1 MKLKLK
7 SLALIG
13 SVLAVCLVADAE
25 TATLTNPTKTAF
37 RDEPARLGIDVP
49 AGAKTG
55 DYAVTSGGKE
65 FPCQLGPA
73 DGRNWIWVLAS
84 VEPGSKVEY
93 AVKRGKPAPRRSSV
107 SVTRDGNVYVLNNGK
122 IAVRVPATAGNKVPS
137 PIQAVRL
144 GGKWVGAGR
153 WHTAR
158 KLKKFT
164 ATVLGEGPVFAKV
177 RLRYE
182 FEGMAG
188 LYENVPAFAAVD
200 VVVHPAQSHAVIEE
214 SHEMDRGDF
223 WEFDCA
229 AGWSPRGAICVPH
242 SGGFDRPDMGPW
254 PPNSLKFGQTR
265 MGETVINLMPRW
277 TQAYDEGWFFACDDS
292 RTAVGAMVV
301 RAGRWYWPHNNMISI
316 KVRKSADYAGLRCP
330 TWKGRRTWFLVAGAK
345 DLWADK
351 AAKQY
356 VTRHAFQPLDKLNRD
371 YVLDWPGLEKLLAS
385 SGSKRRGE
393 LGSFRGKDF
402 FNSGMNPTSGIR
414 GFGRAAVRDAGKQGN
429 LETLT
434 LAQVMF
440 DDDCYGSYWNFWSPE
455 NPNFFT
461 DFIRGP
467 VAMTSC
473 LRGHPRFRDFARAAE
488 QKFRE
493 DLYHSITLPGGAGQE
508 CPGYVAHAMKS
519 WSALAPLCKQ
529 YLGFDPT
536 TWPRY
541 RSGVA
546 FLVHLSQPVGPDK
559 RRCHPG
565 GDTHP
570 LGPDVFAVAEK
581 FGVKEDV
588 RTFRTEELPGF
599 GVVFRNAPGT
609 DKETYLAFKSGPN
622 RGHFHGDQL
631 SFHYCANARQVA
643 IDHMCSYGPRAG
655 GEHMHNRVAF
665 HTDKLPYAN
674 MDGYERVIAFKT
686 SPAVDVAIG
695 QVESERLR
703 VTTKYPP
710 EGWDVYL
717 PQQKLDK
724 MLRYRRTIVSVKGR
738 AGGDYFVIRDQ
749 HDGPDVKATYC
760 LHVLSNTCERKGGRV
775 EFGNLTAV
783 CVKPAKFVFGRHDW
797 KFEKTDK
804 RSGRAIITEHTKGI
818 RLTVS
823 GARSEFITV
832 LYPGK
837 KTPAIAGVN
846 GGVRVGDD
854 LVVFGGGID
863 STDATAYVTVMM
875 KDKPVMKVTGK
886 DIDMDRSQG
895 NVGLFVPDAG
905 YPFGVIPDWLIRQ
918 RIAVPSWAP
927 HSARQTRAAEL
938 KHAPQ

>member
-1 MKLKLK
+1 MKYVSLVLATTLGAL
-7 SLALIG
+7 SLA
-13 SVLAVCLVADAE
+13 AEADV
-25 TATLTNPTKTAF
+25 ATLRNPLKTPFTN
-37 RDEPARLGIDVP
+37 EPARLAVAVP
-49 AGAKTG
+49 PTAKTG
-55 DYAVTSGGKE
+55 DYVVKTGGKE
-65 FPCQLGPA
+65 IPCQLDPA
-73 DGRNWIWVLAS
+73 DGKGRIWVLTSLAPGAVAEYT
-84 VEPGSKVEY
+84 VEKGSPAKFTSAVS
-93 AVKRGKPAPRRSSV
+93 VKRRGDA
-107 SVTRDGNVYVLNNGK
+107 YVLDNGK
-122 IAVRVPATAGNKVPS
+122 VAVRVPAVSGDAIPS
-137 PIQAVRL
+137 PIAAVRV
-144 GGKWVGAGR
+144 GGKWVGDGVWQAGR
-153 WHTAR
+153 R
-158 KLKKFT
+158 LRKFT
-164 ATVLGEGPVFAKV
+164 AIVLGEGPVFAKV

-182 FEGMAG
+182 FEGEAG
-188 LYENVPAFAAVD
+188 LYRKTPAFAEVD
-200 VVVHPAQSHAVIEE
+200 VTLYPGQDHAVIDE
-214 SHEMDRGDF
+214 SHEMDRGDY
-223 WEFDCA
+223 WQFDCA
-229 AGWSPRGAICVPH
+229 AGWGPREAICIPH
-242 SGGFDRPDMGPW
+242 SGGFDRPDTGPW
-254 PPNSLKFGQTR
+254 PPNSLKVNQTR

-277 TQAYDEGWFFACDDS
+277 TQAYDEGWLFACHDGT
-292 RTAVGAMVV
+292 RAVGAMAV
-301 RAGRWYWPHNNMISI
+301 RAGRWYWPHNNMIEI
-316 KVRKSADYAGLRCP
+316 KVRKTADHAGLRCP
-330 TWKGRRTWFLVAGAK
+330 TWRGRRTWFLLAGPK
-345 DLWADK
+345 TTWADK
-351 AAKQY
+351 ATKQY
-356 VTRHAFQPLDKLNRD
+356 VTRHAFQALDKLNRD

-385 SGSKRRGE
+385 SGSKHTPT

-402 FNSGMNPTSGIR
+402 FDGGMNPTSGIR

-429 LETLT
+429 LDTLT
-434 LAQVMF
+434 LTQVML
-440 DDDCYGSYWNFWSPE
+440 DGDCYGSYWNFWSPE

-461 DFIRGP
+461 DFMRGP
-467 VAMTSC
+467 IAMTSR
-473 LRGHPRFRDFARAAE
+473 LRGHPQFKVLARAAE
-488 QKFRE
+488 QTFRE

-508 CPGYVAHAMKS
+508 CPGYIAHAMTS

-541 RSGVA
+541 RAGVS
-546 FLVHLSQPVGPDK
+546 FLVHLSQPIAPGQ

-570 LGPDVFAVAEK
+570 TGPDVFALAEK

-588 RTFRTEELPGF
+588 RTFTTEELPGF
-599 GVVFRNAPGT
+599 GVVFRNKPGT
-609 DKETYLAFKSGPN
+609 EAETYLAFKSGPN

-655 GEHMHNRVAF
+655 QEHMHNRVAF

-703 VTTKYPP
+703 VTTDYPP

-717 PQQKLDK
+717 PQQTLDQT
-724 MLRYRRTIVSVKGR
+724 LRYRRTIVSGKGR

-760 LHVLSNTCERKGGRV
+760 LHVLSDKCERKGGRL
-775 EFGNLTAV
+775 EFENLTAV
-783 CVKPAKFVFGRHDW
+783 CVKPARFEFGRHDW

-804 RSGRAIITEHTKGI
+804 RSGRAIIKEHTKGI

-823 GARSEFITV
+823 GAKSEFVTV
-832 LYPGK
+832 LYPGG
-837 KTPAIAGVN
+837 KTPTIAAVD

-854 LVVFGGGID
+854 LVVFAGGID
-863 STDATAYVTVMM
+863 DTDATAYVTVTR
-875 KDKPVMKVTGK
+875 KGKPLMKVTGK
-886 DIDMDRSQG
+886 DIDRDRSQG
-895 NVGLFVPDAG
+895 DVGLFVPDAG

-927 HSARQTRAAEL
+927 DSARRTRAAEL